1 MVISTVRYF
10 RFSTAKSDI
19 GMLKSGNVG
28 PTGERLLTFSCRRR
42 GICPSCDAKRAAA
55 FAAFLHDQVMEN
67 VPHAT
72 IPKMLRVYFLHH
84 RELLGELARAAYET
98 LRDLMAAAFEEEA
111 PRPGMVAVV
120 QTFGDA
126 ARFHPQVHALCS
138 RGGWNGRGEWA
149 PVPYVDTRKAE
160 ELFGHR
166 VLGLLKSK
174 ELLSEERLELLLS
187 WRRSGF
193 SADDSVRI
201 PASDR
206 TTLEH
211 VPRYILRC
219 PVSLSRMRWAPGEP
233 DVFYA

>member
-1 MVISTVRYF
+1 
-10 RFSTAKSDI
+10 
-19 GMLKSGNVG
+19 
-28 PTGERLLTFSCRRR
+28 
-42 GICPSCDAKRAAA
+42 
-55 FAAFLHDQVMEN
+55 
-67 VPHAT
+67 
-72 IPKMLRVYFLHH
+72 
-84 RELLGELARAAYET
+84 
-98 LRDLMAAAFEEEA
+98 
-111 PRPGMVAVV
+111 
-120 QTFGDA
+120 
-126 ARFHPQVHALCS
+126 
-138 RGGWNGRGEWA
+138 
-149 PVPYVDTRKAE
+149 VPYVDTRKAE

-233 DVFYA
+233 DVFYARRTIQKTSRAKGKTSRRWSSWRVSSRSFPSPGDICSFITGTIRTSPGDGA